1 MTSMAA
7 ANLVWDA
14 WIVSWILAAVWSRR
28 TAARPP
34 AIDQLIHWVPT
45 AIGFGL
51 LFAGSRFTHFA
62 PLWRLSPAAG
72 WVLTGVCV
80 AGLFFTWWARIAL
93 GSLWSGSVGRK
104 EGHTLVRVGPYRLV
118 RHPIYTGLI
127 LAALASAA
135 QIGMAANLAGAVVLT
150 FGLWLKARLE
160 ERFLSAQLGAEAYA
174 EYRRG
179 TPMLVPFW
187 PAGGGKRAA

>member
-1 MTSMAA
+1 
-7 ANLVWDA
+7 
-14 WIVSWILAAVWSRR
+14 
-28 TAARPP
+28 
-34 AIDQLIHWVPT
+34 
-45 AIGFGL
+45 
-51 LFAGSRFTHFA
+51 
-62 PLWRLSPAAG
+62 
-72 WVLTGVCV
+72 V